1 MLWNQRRGKEET
13 AGSVSEQLRT
23 GMPSKI
29 CREPGSRAGAVA
41 ARFPPTHLLGK
52 WLARSQS
59 WAKSPVGEVTGLN
72 VAGQYKRWPPSLPNL
87 SFWVCGP
94 ALLLRLCIHM
104 WEPSKVY
111 GKECDKKSIT
121 GRSRGVVMSGNG
133 RAGWAISRTNPG
145 RADLDYKC
153 HEIPSCGCSL

>member
-29 CREPGSRAGAVA
+29 CRESGSRAGAVA
-41 ARFPPTHLLGK
+41 ARFPPTHLLRK

-72 VAGQYKRWPPSLPNL
+72 VAGQYKGRRPPSQLVILGVWASLAAPPL
-87 SFWVCGP
+87 HPHVGAFQG
-94 ALLLRLCIHM
+94 LR
-104 WEPSKVY
+104 
-111 GKECDKKSIT
+111 
-121 GRSRGVVMSGNG
+121 
-133 RAGWAISRTNPG
+133 
-145 RADLDYKC
+145 
-153 HEIPSCGCSL
+153 